1 MRRGWI
7 TAFLGIGA
15 LLASLWWLQ
24 RPPAPL
30 AAEADGGFSFV
41 LPVTLTR
48 VERATLE
55 PAASLSGSVR
65 AARRATLAFETSG
78 LVESLEVNEADT
90 VEAGARLAHLSA
102 GDERQELRAAR
113 AALALAQRELELLQ
127 AGAREEEK
135 RRLLAVLEAAQ
146 AEADLAQL
154 EVERSAEL
162 LKERIL
168 SEAEMDVRRMGFRAA
183 DRRRSAAQEAYA
195 QALAGSRAEDLA
207 IAQARVD
214 QAGVRVATAQHN
226 LEKTRLVA
234 PWAGA
239 IVQRMVSAGGFVAS
253 GEGVFE
259 LVDLENLEVHLEI
272 PGRYAPRL
280 AGGGRVRLSVPGDE
294 RRAFETNLDATI
306 QAADELA
313 RSFRAIVRLSAEE
326 GRRAGLRPGLFC
338 NAELY
343 FEPLSGVLCIPS
355 DALMA
360 SDRGSYLVRAAEADG
375 AQGEGGRPSLVAEFV
390 PVRVLAESGATCAI
404 ESAAPGITLAAGDRI
419 CLVGA
424 DNAFPGAPLMPRMPE
439 GSGSGDGHAGGSD
452 ADVRTAEA
460 SE

>member
-135 RRLLAVLEAAQ
+135 RRLLAVLGLLLAAIPAADAQ
-146 AEADLAQL
+146 AETG
-154 EVERSAEL
+154 L
-162 LKERIL
+162 LC
-168 SEAEMDVRRMGFRAA
+168 G
-183 DRRRSAAQEAYA
+183 
-195 QALAGSRAEDLA
+195 
-207 IAQARVD
+207 
-214 QAGVRVATAQHN
+214 
-226 LEKTRLVA
+226 
-234 PWAGA
+234 AGA
-239 IVQRMVSAGGFVAS
+239 RCS
-253 GEGVFE
+253 
-259 LVDLENLEVHLEI
+259 
-272 PGRYAPRL
+272 
-280 AGGGRVRLSVPGDE
+280 
-294 RRAFETNLDATI
+294 
-306 QAADELA
+306 
-313 RSFRAIVRLSAEE
+313 
-326 GRRAGLRPGLFC
+326 
-338 NAELY
+338 
-343 FEPLSGVLCIPS
+343 
-355 DALMA
+355 
-360 SDRGSYLVRAAEADG
+360 
-375 AQGEGGRPSLVAEFV
+375 
-390 PVRVLAESGATCAI
+390 
-404 ESAAPGITLAAGDRI
+404 
-419 CLVGA
+419 
-424 DNAFPGAPLMPRMPE
+424 
-439 GSGSGDGHAGGSD
+439 
-452 ADVRTAEA
+452 
-460 SE
+460 